1 MPFIM
6 PERKKMKYKIIVD
19 KQSRTNPT
27 ADKKIYEIEIEE
39 LRYKG
44 NIHDSLTIEKG
55 KAYVTRRLSL
65 SELQVLSVLET
76 PIIEEIGN
84 INIELFEGDNYIYL
98 QDMTG
103 NKLYAEYIVKNDFT
117 ETYVTTNA
125 MNSAINQSASQ
136 IELNVNQK
144 LTKYSTTEEMN
155 SAIKLKSDEISSEVN
170 KKVGKT
176 EIGTYIGQN
185 AEAVKLAW
193 NQISEFIQ
201 MMIIKNNASFAILD
215 SNKKVMMALDKTGQ
229 HFYKSDGTTIFGEM
243 GVNKED
249 SNSYISF
256 AVDGEYSKDISDGMA
271 WGIKTKSDNKFYP
284 ILYIKNF
291 HMGAKQSDDIY
302 GQLVLKYCDLILEGI
317 GSGIQTGNVRIYG
330 NELNGITFE
339 DTQSGNNL
347 MSVAPPNSQLDG
359 QENGLIQI
367 LSSIMFYAN
376 SGGTNSFRIGLGD
389 QYVLINDTGLVSV
402 YKGDLLLGSEGNEVS
417 FSLWVKSL
425 AQIHGNLDVLGNV
438 YANNISS
445 DKRIKKNIKNSNICA
460 LDIIKQIKHKEFDKK
475 DDGKHYKIGYIAQEM
490 ENIDSNF
497 VMIRPKTE
505 ESEERY
511 YINELPIIAT
521 ATKAIQEQQE
531 QIEELKE
538 KDKQKDK
545 TIQDLIKRIEK
556 LEAK

>member
-1 MPFIM
+1 MKG
-6 PERKKMKYKIIVD
+6 ERMKYKIVVD
-19 KQSRTNPT
+19 KQSRTKPT
-27 ADKKIYEIEIEE
+27 ADKKVYEIDVEE

-44 NIHDSLTIEKG
+44 DIHDTLTIEKG

-103 NKLYAEYIVKNDFT
+103 NRLYAEYLVKNDFNEIYT
-117 ETYVTTNA
+117 LRSEFNTTIEQTSKSIDLMASKKLDKDEFATYLQV
-125 MNSAINQSASQ
+125 
-136 IELNVNQK
+136 
-144 LTKYSTTEEMN
+144 
-155 SAIKLKSDEISSEVN
+155 
-170 KKVGKT
+170 
-176 EIGTYIGQN
+176 N
-185 AEAVKLAW
+185 AEAVKIAW
-193 NQISEFIQ
+193 NKISEFIQ
-201 MMIIKNNASFAILD
+201 MMIINNNASFAILD

-271 WGIKTKSDNKFYP
+271 WGIKTASDSKFHP

-291 HMGAKQSDDIY
+291 HMGTKQSDDIY
-302 GQLVLKYCDLILEGI
+302 GQLVLKYCDLILEGM
-317 GSGIQTGNVRIYG
+317 STGIQTGNVRMYG
-330 NELNGITFE
+330 NMLNGITFE
-339 DTQSGNNL
+339 DMQSGNSL
-347 MSVAPPNSQLDG
+347 FSIAPPNSQLSG

-376 SGGTNSFRIGLGD
+376 AGGTNSFKIGLGNE
-389 QYVLINDTGLVSV
+389 YVLITDNGLISV
-402 YKGDLLLGSEGNEVS
+402 QNGSLQFGTTGNEVS
-417 FSLWVKSL
+417 FSLYVKSL
-425 AQIHGNLDVLGNV
+425 ATIHGNLDVEGNV

-445 DKRIKKNIKNSNICA
+445 DKRIKKNIKNSNTCA
-460 LDIIKQIKHKEFDKK
+460 LDVIKKIKHKEFDKK
-475 DDGKHYKIGYIAQEM
+475 DDGKHYNIGYIAQDM
-490 ENIDSNF
+490 EKIDPNF
-497 VMIRPKTE
+497 VIVRPKTE
-505 ESEERY
+505 KTEERY

-521 ATKAIQEQQE
+521 LTKAIQEQQE
-531 QIEELKE
+531 QIE
-538 KDKQKDK
+538 QQN
-545 TIQDLIKRIEK
+545 TLIKSLIERIEK

>member
-1 MPFIM
+1 MR
-6 PERKKMKYKIIVD
+6 ERGKMKYKIVVD

-27 ADKKIYEIEIEE
+27 ADKKTYEIDIEE

-44 NIHDSLTIEKG
+44 DIHDTLTIEKG

-65 SELQVLSVLET
+65 SELQVLSVLKT
-76 PIIEEIGN
+76 PMIEEIGN
-84 INIELFEGDNYIYL
+84 INIELFEGDNYLYL

-103 NKLYAEYIVKNDFT
+103 NRLYAEYLVKNDFT
-117 ETYVTTNA
+117 EIYVTTNE

-144 LTKYSTTEEMN
+144 LTEYSTTEEMN
-155 SAIKLKSDEISSEVN
+155 AAINVKSKEITSEVN

-176 EIGTYIGQN
+176 EVGTYIKQN
-185 AEAVKLAW
+185 SEAVKLAW

-201 MMIIKNNASFAILD
+201 MMIINNNASFTILD

-271 WGIKTKSDNKFYP
+271 WGIKTASDSKFHP

-291 HMGAKQSDDIY
+291 HMGTKQSDDIY
-302 GQLVLKYCDLILEGI
+302 GQLVLKYCDLILQGM
-317 GSGIQTGNVRIYG
+317 STGIQTGNVRMYG

-339 DTQSGNNL
+339 DTQSGNSL
-347 MSVAPPNSQLDG
+347 LSIAPPNSQLSG

-376 SGGTNSFRIGLGD
+376 AGGTNSFKIGLGNK
-389 QYVLINDTGLVSV
+389 YVLITDNGLISV
-402 YKGDLLLGSEGNEVS
+402 QNGSLQFGTTGNEVS
-417 FSLWVKSL
+417 FSLYVKSL
-425 AQIHGNLDVLGNV
+425 ASIHGNLDVQGNV

-445 DKRIKKNIKNSNICA
+445 DKRIKKNIKNSNTCA
-460 LDIIKQIKHKEFDKK
+460 LDIIKKIKHKEFDKK
-475 DDGKHYKIGYIAQEM
+475 DDGKHYNIGYIAQDM
-490 ENIDSNF
+490 EKIDPNF
-497 VMIRPKTE
+497 VIVRPKTE
-505 ESEERY
+505 NTEERY

-521 ATKAIQEQQE
+521 LTKAIQEQQE
-531 QIEELKE
+531 QIEQQNNL
-538 KDKQKDK
+538 
-545 TIQDLIKRIEK
+545 IQILIERIEK